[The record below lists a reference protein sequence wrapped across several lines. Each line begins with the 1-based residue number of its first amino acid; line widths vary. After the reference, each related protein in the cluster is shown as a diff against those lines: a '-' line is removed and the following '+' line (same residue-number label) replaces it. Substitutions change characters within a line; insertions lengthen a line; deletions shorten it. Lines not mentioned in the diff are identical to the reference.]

1 MKNDFSRSIILFLVK
16 ADNNDDNVNDDGDHD
31 NDYDDDD
38 DDDDDN
44 DDDPSLE
51 RHFLGEQNNRPE
63 KQLRHFCSKAQ
74 KLRRQL
80 R

>member
-1 MKNDFSRSIILFLVK
+1 MFFSRTIILFLVK

-31 NDYDDDD
+31 NDGDDE

>member
-16 ADNNDDNVNDDGDHD
+16 ADDNDDNVNDDGDHD
-31 NDYDDDD
+31 TDDDD
-38 DDDDDN
+38 EDDN